1 MLSRIIAIAGQIGES
16 ALSVVGI
23 RAGTEEP
30 SHSVEALTDNVQI
43 RRYAPRIAAET
54 TVIGDEE
61 QSRSAGFRALA
72 RYIFGANHRRDK
84 IAMTAPVA
92 QHRDPEHRDGARIAM
107 TSPVAQS
114 QKSLHGWVIR
124 FYMPAKW
131 TMDTLPEP
139 DDPDVRLLRVP
150 AETLAVLRFSGDR
163 GARAVQTRTDELRE
177 TLREYGFEP
186 TGPATAWFYDPPWT
200 LPFRRRNEIAI
211 PVNDSGS

>member
-1 MLSRIIAIAGQIGES
+1 VLSRIVTIAGQIGES
-16 ALSVVGI
+16 ALSIVGI
-23 RAGTEEP
+23 RVGTEEP
-30 SHSVEALTDNVQI
+30 SHTTEALTDNVQL
-43 RRYAPRIAAET
+43 RHYAPRIAAET
-54 TVIGDEE
+54 TVIGDEQ

-72 RYIFGANHRRDK
+72 RYIFGANRRRDK

-92 QHRDPEHRDGARIAM
+92 QLRDPEHVDSERIAM
-107 TSPVAQS
+107 TAPVAQS
-114 QKSLHGWVIR
+114 QKSLNSWVIR

-139 DDPDVRLLRVP
+139 DDPEVRLLHVP
-150 AETLAVLRFSGDR
+150 AESFAVLRFSGDR

-211 PVNDSGS
+211 PVNDGGA